1 MNTKIKNS
9 EGFTLIEL
17 LAVIF
22 ILIAVGTIIGA
33 ILVSS
38 LRGTNKT
45 NTITVVRQNGNF
57 AIMQMVKMLRSAKR
71 LDFPV
76 SCLLP
81 LSPTP
86 IPTYSSVTFTSFDDG
101 QTTFSCNDS
110 LDTPPNTIASNSS
123 SFLDTTSVSL
133 VSCAFTC
140 SQASPSD
147 LSIIGINFSLSAY
160 APTGVNLLPE
170 KTASATAIPFQTSV
184 TMRNL
189 NR

>member
-1 MNTKIKNS
+1 MKKNS
-9 EGFTLIEL
+9 NSQSGFTLIEL

-22 ILIAVGTIIGA
+22 ILIIVGTIVGA

-38 LRGTNKT
+38 LRGTNKA

-57 AIMQMVKMLRSAKR
+57 AIMQMAKMLRYAKT
-71 LDFPV
+71 FNK
-76 SCLLP
+76 
-81 LSPTP
+81 
-86 IPTYSSVTFTSFDDG
+86 TFTCGTLESPSATSAINLAFFDG
-101 QTTFSCNDS
+101 SKTTFSCNDS
-110 LDTPPNTIASNSS
+110 LDIPPNTIASNSS
-123 SFLDTTSVSL
+123 SLLDTTSVSL
-133 VSCAFTC
+133 VSCSFTC
-140 SQASPSD
+140 SQESPSD
-147 LSIIGINFSLSAY
+147 FSIIGINFSLSAY

>member
-1 MNTKIKNS
+1 MKKISNS
-9 EGFTLIEL
+9 QKGFTLVEL

-22 ILIAVGTIIGA
+22 VLMAVGTIVGA
-33 ILVSS
+33 ILVST

-45 NTITVVRQNGNF
+45 NTIAVVRQNGNF
-57 AIMQMVKMLRSAKR
+57 AIMQMVKMLRFAKT
-71 LDFPV
+71 LNKTFVCGTLEVPV
-76 SCLLP
+76 ATDAVEL
-81 LSPTP
+81 
-86 IPTYSSVTFTSFDDG
+86 TFFDDSK
-101 QTTFSCNDS
+101 TTFSCNNS
-110 LDTPPNTIASNSS
+110 LDTPPNTITSNSAS
-123 SFLDTTSVSL
+123 LLDTTSVSL
-133 VSCAFTC
+133 VSCSFTC
-140 SQASPSD
+140 SQASLSD